1 MAKKTMYPAINNSPT
16 AVLVAAISAD
26 AKELSID
33 DSAKLP
39 AAPNILT
46 IGSDSDAE
54 LVLYTEKS
62 GSKISGLTRGFNG
75 TTAKS
80 WEPGAIVYR
89 AYTAYDHD
97 AFIANIQ
104 ALEQSSATKQGKE
117 SNGYLAQFDEAGNP
131 VSSGKKVS
139 DFASSNQGKKADSS
153 VQTVKLGEKTLSKD
167 STGAV
172 SIPTNNAGG
181 AMLLDENGLIAPAYI
196 PGLLVH
202 RWGVLVPADSAT
214 ACTRLYEAEGMVAN
228 AHKGSYNQNLRND
241 FDDVFLMAGMKD
253 TIGYDI
259 EKKKVIASSTDGTLA
274 RDGSSGDIFKRKPAH
289 YRMRKKL
296 ADGSEI
302 RAFADGPLPG
312 YEYVPE
318 VLYPVY
324 LASAYDSTAE
334 SNNGTGKLRSVNGV
348 VPLTEVSLQNF
359 KTKAEN
365 TGCSI
370 LDVAH
375 ISDLNDMMLIE
386 FATRNMQ
393 SAIGSGISEHSWTG
407 YPVQNT
413 GAANYVVLTNA
424 QAASFNKDYCTV
436 TISKTSSGA
445 HDLAWCRKITA
456 ITDMGDG
463 NSKIEFDGAAVT
475 LVEGA
480 YAKASKNLLGQADSI
495 LVGSGYIGTNG
506 KSSVSYRGI
515 QDVYGHIFQGLLGL
529 LKLGTHPPKYYYC
542 DDPTK
547 YAMSVTADYREIGVC
562 NIDSEGYVKSV
573 LYNETAPFATSII
586 ADEVGASSATYWCD
600 YVWRNAKP
608 DAEEASRL
616 RVPFLGG
623 GWSSGSGVGPW
634 FVHWSY
640 VPSRTGW
647 PYGARL
653 LVTPPWGVRGA

>member
-1 MAKKTMYPAINNSPT
+1 MAKMTMYPAINNSPT
-16 AVLVAAISAD
+16 AVLSASITAD
-26 AKELSID
+26 AKELTVD
-33 DSAKLP
+33 DITKLP
-39 AAPNILT
+39 EAPNILT
-46 IGSDSDAE
+46 IGTDSDAE
-54 LVLYTEKS
+54 LVLYTTKS

-75 TTAKS
+75 TVAKTWDS
-80 WEPGAIVYR
+80 GTMVYR

-97 AFIANIQ
+97 SFMANIKE
-104 ALEQSSATKQGKE
+104 LERSSATKQDKG
-117 SNGYLAQFDEAGNP
+117 SSGYLAQFDGTGNP
-131 VSSGKKVS
+131 ISSEKKVS
-139 DFASSNQGKKADSS
+139 DFATSEQGKKADSS
-153 VQTVKLGEKTLSKD
+153 VQSVKFGEAALSKD
-167 STGAV
+167 VAGAV
-172 SIPTNNAGG
+172 AIPTNKAGG
-181 AMLLDENGLIAPAYI
+181 AVVLDENGLIAPAYI

-202 RWGVLVPADSAT
+202 RWGVLVPADSSAV
-214 ACTRLYEAEGMVAN
+214 CTRLYEAEGMVAN
-228 AHKGSYNQNLRND
+228 AHKGSFNQNLRND

-334 SNNGTGKLRSVNGV
+334 SNNGTGKLRSVRGT

-359 KTKAEN
+359 QTKATN

-370 LDVAH
+370 LDVTHA
-375 ISDLNDMMLIE
+375 SDLADMMLIE
-386 FATRNMQ
+386 FANRNMQ
-393 SAIGSGISEHSWTG
+393 TAIGNGISSHNYTG

-413 GAANYVVLTNA
+413 GSANYVVLTNA
-424 QAASFNKDYCTV
+424 QAANFNKEYCTV

-480 YAKASKNLLGQADSI
+480 YAKASKNLLGQADGI
-495 LVGSGYIGTNG
+495 LVGSGYIGTDG
-506 KSSVSYRGI
+506 KSSVCYRGI
-515 QDVYGHIFQGLLGL
+515 QDVYGHVFQGLLGL
-529 LKLGTHPPKYYYC
+529 LKLGTHPPKYYFC

-547 YAMSVTADYREIGVC
+547 YAMSVTADYREIGEC
-562 NIDSEGYVKSV
+562 NIDAEGYVKSV
-573 LYNETAPFATSII
+573 LYNETAPFATSLI

-608 DAEEASRL
+608 DAEESSRL

-623 GWSSGSGVGPW
+623 TWGDGSGGGPW
-634 FVHWSY
+634 FVSWSY
-640 VPSRTGW
+640 APSW
-647 PYGARL
+647 SAWLYGARL